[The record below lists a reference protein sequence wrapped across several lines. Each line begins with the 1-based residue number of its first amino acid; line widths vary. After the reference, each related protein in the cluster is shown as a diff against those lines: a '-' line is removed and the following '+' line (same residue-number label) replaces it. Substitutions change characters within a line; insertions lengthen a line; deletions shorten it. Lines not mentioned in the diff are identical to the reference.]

1 MLRFFAFIRYIG
13 SLYALVTQIHSH
25 AFELENSISQEHILQ
40 DSKNIK
46 YSSSCSY
53 SDDDSDPFLSM
64 EMLEALLNEIKNG
77 KEQDFTY
84 EEFFN
89 AKEKLRTKLEVLI
102 SKESFSD
109 NVSLVSHD
117 TDQSL
122 NETKNAAYRFFLET
136 SLKLLHNISLND
148 VYEYASLEKEPQMD
162 PSFSQVKVSLREQIS
177 SAQTLQDI
185 SEEDPFLEL
194 PIDDNEKKIISS
206 IILTMAEK
214 NVIKLGLMRRTLEKK
229 GKRIHHV
236 HPLRFLGY
244 IFSTPHLR
252 TSMNKIKRS
261 SFKWDG
267 FIDGL
272 SKKMRDEAIDNNL
285 GRFVP
290 GFSRFLNIESEQ
302 VMKYIYRQDWEG
314 LVRFLL

>member
-1 MLRFFAFIRYIG
+1 MLRLFAFIG

-25 AFELENSISQEHILQ
+25 AFEESILQ

-46 YSSSCSY
+46 YSTSCSY
-53 SDDDSDPFLSM
+53 SDGDSDPFLSM

-77 KEQDFTY
+77 QEQDFTY

-102 SKESFSD
+102 SKEGSSD
-109 NVSLVSHD
+109 HVHLASHD
-117 TDQSL
+117 TDRSL
-122 NETKNAAYRFFLET
+122 HETKNDAYRFFLET
-136 SLKLLHNISLND
+136 SLKLLHNICLND

-185 SEEDPFLEL
+185 PAEDPFLEL

-206 IILTMAEK
+206 IIITMAEK

-244 IFSTPHLR
+244 IFSTPHLK

-261 SFKWDG
+261 GFKWDG

-272 SKKMRDEAIDNNL
+272 SKKMRDEAGDNNL
-285 GRFVP
+285 VRYVP

-302 VMKYIYRQDWEG
+302 VMKYIHRQDWEG